1 VGSET
6 GQATSEWVA
15 LALVVVLGLSA
26 LSAIRGPLGDRR
38 LGEVVAER
46 VGCAAGGACAR
57 GPRRVGVPA
66 GSEAALRGP
75 PAPVAPPRA
84 VPPRAAPPR
93 AAPPPASRA
102 KLIDAFRRLR
112 SVGSALARRAW
123 IVCLGYRRFRYELEH
138 PRAPTEPM
146 PLDEALDIANGCLN
160 PFGFLAGPR

>member
-1 VGSET
+1 V
-6 GQATSEWVA
+6 ALVLLVA
-15 LALVVVLGLSA
+15 LALSA

-57 GPRRVGVPA
+57 GPRRVGVLA
-66 GSEAALRGP
+66 GSETALRGP
-75 PAPVAPPRA
+75 PPVARPRA
-84 VPPRAAPPR
+84 GPPR
-93 AAPPPASRA
+93 AAPPPATRA

-123 IVCLGYRRFRYELEH
+123 LVCLGYRRFRYELEH

-160 PFGFLAGPR
+160 PFGFLAEPR